1 MARRIRQRKLKNPTI
16 TIIGEGATERYYF
29 THLKRLRGY
38 NYVCKPRNFTEQTFD
53 EMRKQIERVLA
64 DNGIAVCVFDADVT
78 RTRPA
83 EKIKYDDM
91 RRKYAKNPSV
101 ILCDSMPSIEFWF
114 LLHYLNTNR
123 YFATSD
129 DVITV
134 LRRFIT
140 DFSKHQSFLSKE
152 IWVSE
157 LMRNDKLGFAISRAI
172 KLNAGESYSNIY
184 KLFGVLEQN
193 YNYSQLMTID
203 IQLCSTAQLQKKD
216 LIGIP
221 IDRKAL

>member
-1 MARRIRQRKLKNPTI
+1 MARRIKERKLKNPTI

-53 EMRKQIERVLA
+53 EMQKQIERVLA

-78 RTRPA
+78 RTRPS
-83 EKIKYDDM
+83 EKAKFEDIK
-91 RRKYAKNPSV
+91 RKYADNPAV

-129 DVITV
+129 DVIDA
-134 LRRFIT
+134 LHRYIPN
-140 DFSKHQSFLSKE
+140 FSKHQSFLSKE
-152 IWVSE
+152 AWVLDLLAE
-157 LMRNDKLGFAISRAI
+157 NRLDTAITNANAI
-172 KLNAGESYSNIY
+172 DMTGESYSRLP
-184 KLFGVLEQN
+184 KLF
-193 YNYSQLMTID
+193 QLIT
-203 IQLCSTAQLQKKD
+203 
-216 LIGIP
+216 G
-221 IDRKAL
+221 

>member
-1 MARRIRQRKLKNPTI
+1 MARRIRERKLKNPTI

-83 EKIKYDDM
+83 EKAKFEDM
-91 RRKYAKNPSV
+91 KRKYADNPAV

-129 DVITV
+129 DVIDV
-134 LRRFIT
+134 LHRYMPN
-140 DFSKHQSFLSKE
+140 FSKHQSFLSKE
-152 IWVSE
+152 AWVSE
-157 LMRNDKLGFAISRAI
+157 LLNDDKMRQAAIRAEEFRE
-172 KLNAGESYSNIY
+172 GESYTNLHI
-184 KLFGVLEQN
+184 LFNELD
-193 YNYSQLMTID
+193 S
-203 IQLCSTAQLQKKD
+203 
-216 LIGIP
+216 
-221 IDRKAL
+221 RKS

>member
-1 MARRIRQRKLKNPTI
+1 MARRIKERKLKNPTI

-53 EMRKQIERVLA
+53 EMQKQIERVLA
-64 DNGIAVCVFDADVT
+64 DNGIAVCAFDPDVT

-83 EKIKYDDM
+83 EKAKFEDM
-91 RRKYAKNPSV
+91 RRKYADNPVV

-129 DVITV
+129 DVIDV
-134 LRRFIT
+134 LHRYMPN
-140 DFSKHQSFLSKE
+140 FSKHQSFLSKE
-152 IWVSE
+152 AWVSE
-157 LMRNDKLGFAISRAI
+157 LLADNRLDKAIA
-172 KLNAGESYSNIY
+172 NANIVGMEGESYSRLP
-184 KLFGVLEQN
+184 KLFEIVD
-193 YNYSQLMTID
+193 T
-203 IQLCSTAQLQKKD
+203 K
-216 LIGIP
+216 
-221 IDRKAL
+221 

>member
-1 MARRIRQRKLKNPTI
+1 MARRIKERKLKNPTI

-53 EMRKQIERVLA
+53 EMQKQIERVLA

-83 EKIKYDDM
+83 EKAKFEDM
-91 RRKYAKNPSV
+91 KRKYTDNPAV
-101 ILCDSMPSIEFWF
+101 LLCDSMPSIEFWF

-129 DVITV
+129 DVIDA
-134 LRRFIT
+134 LHRYMPN
-140 DFSKHQSFLSKE
+140 FSKHQSFLSKE
-152 IWVSE
+152 VWVAE
-157 LMRNDKLGFAISRAI
+157 LLVDNRLDTAIA
-172 KLNAGESYSNIY
+172 NAGMIGIEGESYSNLY
-184 KLFGVLEQN
+184 KLFNSLLLN
-193 YNYSQLMTID
+193 KNT
-203 IQLCSTAQLQKKD
+203 
-216 LIGIP
+216 
-221 IDRKAL
+221 

>member
-1 MARRIRQRKLKNPTI
+1 MARKIKERKIKNPTI
-16 TIIGEGATERYYF
+16 TIIGEGATERFYF
-29 THLKRLRGY
+29 THLKRLNGY
-38 NYVCKPRNFTEQTFD
+38 KYTCKPRNFTEQTFD

-193 YNYSQLMTID
+193 YNYS
-203 IQLCSTAQLQKKD
+203 
-216 LIGIP
+216 
-221 IDRKAL
+221 

>member
-1 MARRIRQRKLKNPTI
+1 MARRIMERKLKNPTI

-53 EMRKQIERVLA
+53 EMQKQIERVLA

-83 EKIKYDDM
+83 EKAKFEDM
-91 RRKYAKNPSV
+91 KRKYADNPAV

-129 DVITV
+129 DVIDV
-134 LRRFIT
+134 LHRYMPN
-140 DFSKHQSFLSKE
+140 FSKHQSFLSKE
-152 IWVSE
+152 AWVSE
-157 LMRNDKLGFAISRAI
+157 LLNDDKMRQAAIRAEEFRE
-172 KLNAGESYSNIY
+172 GESYTNLHI
-184 KLFGVLEQN
+184 LFNELD
-193 YNYSQLMTID
+193 SQK
-203 IQLCSTAQLQKKD
+203 S
-216 LIGIP
+216 
-221 IDRKAL
+221 

>member
-1 MARRIRQRKLKNPTI
+1 MARRIKERKLKNPTI

-53 EMRKQIERVLA
+53 EMQKQIERVLA

-83 EKIKYDDM
+83 EKAKFEDM
-91 RRKYAKNPSV
+91 RRKYADNPAV

-129 DVITV
+129 DVIDV
-134 LRRFIT
+134 LHRYMPN
-140 DFSKHQSFLSKE
+140 FSKHQSFLSKE
-152 IWVSE
+152 AWVSE
-157 LMRNDKLGFAISRAI
+157 LLNDDKMRQAAIRAEEFRE
-172 KLNAGESYSNIY
+172 GESYTNLHI
-184 KLFGVLEQN
+184 LFNELD
-193 YNYSQLMTID
+193 S
-203 IQLCSTAQLQKKD
+203 
-216 LIGIP
+216 
-221 IDRKAL
+221 RKS

>member
-1 MARRIRQRKLKNPTI
+1 MARRIKERKLKNPTI

-53 EMRKQIERVLA
+53 EMQKQIERVLA

-83 EKIKYDDM
+83 EKAKFEDM
-91 RRKYAKNPSV
+91 RRKYADNPAV

-129 DVITV
+129 DVIDV
-134 LRRFIT
+134 LHRYMPN
-140 DFSKHQSFLSKE
+140 FSKHQSFLSKE
-152 IWVSE
+152 AWVSE
-157 LMRNDKLGFAISRAI
+157 LLNDDKMRQAAIRAEEYRE
-172 KLNAGESYSNIY
+172 GESYTNLHI
-184 KLFGVLEQN
+184 LFNELD
-193 YNYSQLMTID
+193 S
-203 IQLCSTAQLQKKD
+203 
-216 LIGIP
+216 
-221 IDRKAL
+221 RKS

>member
-1 MARRIRQRKLKNPTI
+1 MARRIKERELKNPTI

-38 NYVCKPRNFTEQTFD
+38 NYTCKPRNFTEQTFD
-53 EMRKQIERVLA
+53 EMQKQIDRVLA

-123 YFATSD
+123 FFATSD

-134 LRRFIT
+134 LRRFIPN
-140 DFSKHQSFLSKE
+140 FSKHQSFLSKGT
-152 IWVSE
+152 WVSE

-193 YNYSQLMTID
+193 
-203 IQLCSTAQLQKKD
+203 
-216 LIGIP
+216 
-221 IDRKAL
+221 

>member
-1 MARRIRQRKLKNPTI
+1 MARRIRERKLKNPAI

-193 YNYSQLMTID
+193 YNYS
-203 IQLCSTAQLQKKD
+203 
-216 LIGIP
+216 
-221 IDRKAL
+221 

>member
-1 MARRIRQRKLKNPTI
+1 MQ
-16 TIIGEGATERYYF
+16 
-29 THLKRLRGY
+29 
-38 NYVCKPRNFTEQTFD
+38 
-53 EMRKQIERVLA
+53 KQIDRVLA

-129 DVITV
+129 DVIIWATKRSVQSGMGRLTV
-134 LRRFIT
+134 
-140 DFSKHQSFLSKE
+140 
-152 IWVSE
+152 
-157 LMRNDKLGFAISRAI
+157 
-172 KLNAGESYSNIY
+172 
-184 KLFGVLEQN
+184 
-193 YNYSQLMTID
+193 
-203 IQLCSTAQLQKKD
+203 
-216 LIGIP
+216 
-221 IDRKAL
+221 KAF

>member
-1 MARRIRQRKLKNPTI
+1 MARRIKERKLKNPTI

-53 EMRKQIERVLA
+53 EMQKQIERVLA

-83 EKIKYDDM
+83 EKAKFEDLK
-91 RRKYAKNPSV
+91 RKYADNPAV

-123 YFATSD
+123 YFATSE
-129 DVITV
+129 DVINA
-134 LRRFIT
+134 LHRYMPN
-140 DFSKHQSFLSKE
+140 FSKHQSFLSKE
-152 IWVSE
+152 AWVSE
-157 LMRNDKLGFAISRAI
+157 LLADNRLDTAII
-172 KLNAGESYSNIY
+172 NANIIGIEGESYSQLP
-184 KLFGVLEQN
+184 KLF
-193 YNYSQLMTID
+193 QLITV
-203 IQLCSTAQLQKKD
+203 
-216 LIGIP
+216 
-221 IDRKAL
+221 

>member
-1 MARRIRQRKLKNPTI
+1 MARRIRERKLKNPTI

-83 EKIKYDDM
+83 EKAKFEDLK
-91 RRKYAKNPSV
+91 RKYADNPAV

-129 DVITV
+129 DAINA
-134 LRRFIT
+134 LHRYMPN
-140 DFSKHQSFLSKE
+140 FSKHQSFLSKE
-152 IWVSE
+152 AWVSE
-157 LMRNDKLGFAISRAI
+157 LLNDNKMHQAVIRSEELRE
-172 KLNAGESYSNIY
+172 GESYTNLHI
-184 KLFGVLEQN
+184 LFNELD
-193 YNYSQLMTID
+193 S
-203 IQLCSTAQLQKKD
+203 
-216 LIGIP
+216 
-221 IDRKAL
+221 RK

>member
-1 MARRIRQRKLKNPTI
+1 MARRIKERELKNPTI

-53 EMRKQIERVLA
+53 EMQKQIDRVLA

-129 DVITV
+129 EVIAV
-134 LRRFIT
+134 LRRFIPE
-140 DFSKHQSFLSKE
+140 FSKHQSFLSKE
-152 IWVSE
+152 VWVSE
-157 LMRNDKLGFAISRAI
+157 LLINDKMNQAITRA
-172 KLNAGESYSNIY
+172 KELKDGESYTNLHILFNKLDSN
-184 KLFGVLEQN
+184 K
-193 YNYSQLMTID
+193 S
-203 IQLCSTAQLQKKD
+203 
-216 LIGIP
+216 
-221 IDRKAL
+221 

>member
-1 MARRIRQRKLKNPTI
+1 MARRIRERKLKDPTI

-83 EKIKYDDM
+83 EKAKFEDLK
-91 RRKYAKNPSV
+91 RKYADNPAV

-129 DVITV
+129 DVINA
-134 LRRFIT
+134 LHRYMPN
-140 DFSKHQSFLSKE
+140 FSKHQSFLSKE
-152 IWVSE
+152 AWVSE
-157 LMRNDKLGFAISRAI
+157 LLADNRLDTAIV
-172 KLNAGESYSNIY
+172 NANTIGTEGESYSRLPD
-184 KLFGVLEQN
+184 LFEIV
-193 YNYSQLMTID
+193 D
-203 IQLCSTAQLQKKD
+203 IK
-216 LIGIP
+216 
-221 IDRKAL
+221 

>member
-1 MARRIRQRKLKNPTI
+1 MARRIKERKLKNPTI

-53 EMRKQIERVLA
+53 EMQKQIERVLA

-83 EKIKYDDM
+83 EKAKFEDLK
-91 RRKYAKNPSV
+91 RKYADNPAV
-101 ILCDSMPSIEFWF
+101 ILCDSMPSIEFLF

-129 DVITV
+129 DVIDA
-134 LRRFIT
+134 LHRYMPN
-140 DFSKHQSFLSKE
+140 FSKHQSFLSKE
-152 IWVSE
+152 TWVSE
-157 LMRNDKLGFAISRAI
+157 LLADNRLDTAII
-172 KLNAGESYSNIY
+172 NANLIGIEGESYSQLP
-184 KLFGVLEQN
+184 KLF
-193 YNYSQLMTID
+193 QLITV
-203 IQLCSTAQLQKKD
+203 
-216 LIGIP
+216 
-221 IDRKAL
+221 

>member
-1 MARRIRQRKLKNPTI
+1 MARRIKERELKNPTI

-38 NYVCKPRNFTEQTFD
+38 KYVCKPRNFTEQTFD
-53 EMRKQIERVLA
+53 EMQKQIDRVLA

-91 RRKYAKNPSV
+91 RHKYAKNPSV

-134 LRRFIT
+134 LRRFIP
-140 DFSKHQSFLSKE
+140 DFSKHQSFLSKQS
-152 IWVSE
+152 WVADLLE
-157 LMRNDKLGFAISRAI
+157 GNRLNTALDNANAIGTE
-172 KLNAGESYSNIY
+172 GESYSRMPKI
-184 KLFGVLEQN
+184 F
-193 YNYSQLMTID
+193 D
-203 IQLCSTAQLQKKD
+203 IVE
-216 LIGIP
+216 
-221 IDRKAL
+221 

>member
-1 MARRIRQRKLKNPTI
+1 MARRIRERKLKNPTI

-83 EKIKYDDM
+83 EKAKFEELK
-91 RRKYAKNPSV
+91 RKYADNPAV

-129 DVITV
+129 NVINA
-134 LRRFIT
+134 LHRYMPN
-140 DFSKHQSFLSKE
+140 FSKHQSFLSKE
-152 IWVSE
+152 SWVSE
-157 LMRNDKLGFAISRAI
+157 LLADNRLDTAIV
-172 KLNAGESYSNIY
+172 NANTIGTEGESYSRLPD
-184 KLFGVLEQN
+184 LFEIV
-193 YNYSQLMTID
+193 D
-203 IQLCSTAQLQKKD
+203 IK
-216 LIGIP
+216 
-221 IDRKAL
+221 

>member
-1 MARRIRQRKLKNPTI
+1 MARRIKERELKNPTI

-38 NYVCKPRNFTEQTFD
+38 NYVCKPRNFTEQTVD
-53 EMRKQIERVLA
+53 EMQKQIDRVLA

-129 DVITV
+129 DVIIV
-134 LRRFIT
+134 LRRYISN
-140 DFSKHQSFLSKE
+140 FSKHLSFLSKE
-152 IWVSE
+152 VWVSE
-157 LMRNDKLGFAISRAI
+157 LLTDGKINQAITRA
-172 KLNAGESYSNIY
+172 KELNAGESYTNLHLLFNELDSNT
-184 KLFGVLEQN
+184 N
-193 YNYSQLMTID
+193 
-203 IQLCSTAQLQKKD
+203 
-216 LIGIP
+216 
-221 IDRKAL
+221 

>member
-1 MARRIRQRKLKNPTI
+1 MARRIRERKLKNPTI

-83 EKIKYDDM
+83 EKAKFEDLK
-91 RRKYAKNPSV
+91 RKYADNPAV

-129 DVITV
+129 DVINA
-134 LRRFIT
+134 LHRYIPN
-140 DFSKHQSFLSKE
+140 FSKHQSFLSKE
-152 IWVSE
+152 SWVSE
-157 LMRNDKLGFAISRAI
+157 LLADNRLDTAIV
-172 KLNAGESYSNIY
+172 NANTIGTEGESYSRLPD
-184 KLFGVLEQN
+184 LFEIV
-193 YNYSQLMTID
+193 D
-203 IQLCSTAQLQKKD
+203 IK
-216 LIGIP
+216 
-221 IDRKAL
+221 

>member
-1 MARRIRQRKLKNPTI
+1 MARKIKERELKNPTI

-38 NYVCKPRNFTEQTFD
+38 NYLCKPRNFTEQTFD
-53 EMRKQIERVLA
+53 EMQKQIDRVLA
-64 DNGIAVCVFDADVT
+64 DNGIAVCVFDTDVT

-129 DVITV
+129 EVIAV
-134 LRRFIT
+134 LRRFIPE
-140 DFSKHQSFLSKE
+140 FSKHQSFLSKE
-152 IWVSE
+152 VWVSE
-157 LMRNDKLGFAISRAI
+157 LLINDKMNQAITRA
-172 KLNAGESYSNIY
+172 KELKDGESYTNLHILFNKLDSN
-184 KLFGVLEQN
+184 K
-193 YNYSQLMTID
+193 S
-203 IQLCSTAQLQKKD
+203 
-216 LIGIP
+216 
-221 IDRKAL
+221 

>member
-1 MARRIRQRKLKNPTI
+1 MARRIRERKLKNPTI

-193 YNYSQLMTID
+193 YNYS
-203 IQLCSTAQLQKKD
+203 
-216 LIGIP
+216 
-221 IDRKAL
+221 

>member
-1 MARRIRQRKLKNPTI
+1 MARRIKERELKNPMI

-29 THLKRLRGY
+29 THLKRLHGY

-53 EMRKQIERVLA
+53 EMQKQIDRVLA

-114 LLHYLNTNR
+114 LLYYLNTNR

-134 LRRFIT
+134 LRRFIP

-152 IWVSE
+152 TWVSD
-157 LMRNDKLGFAISRAI
+157 LLSDNRLNTALDNANAIGI
-172 KLNAGESYSNIY
+172 EGESYSKLP
-184 KLFGVLEQN
+184 KLFEF
-193 YNYSQLMTID
+193 
-203 IQLCSTAQLQKKD
+203 
-216 LIGIP
+216 IGQ
-221 IDRKAL
+221 